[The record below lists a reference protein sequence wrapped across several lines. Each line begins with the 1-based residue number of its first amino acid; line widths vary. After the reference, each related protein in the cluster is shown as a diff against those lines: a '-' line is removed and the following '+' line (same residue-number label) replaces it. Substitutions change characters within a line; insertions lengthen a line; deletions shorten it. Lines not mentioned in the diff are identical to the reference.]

1 MRPSC
6 SGTSMSR
13 RSRVSERTQQGSEP
27 ARMLRESPVM
37 GHNRQMRA
45 VWKGAISFGL
55 VSIAVRLYTATEEHD
70 FRLHQVHAA
79 DHGRIRY
86 KKVCSVDG
94 EEVSGDQISKAYE
107 LEDGRLVVLDPAE
120 LANLPISTDRAI
132 EVLEFVEQS
141 AVDPIFFQKSYYVEP
156 DPAAER
162 PYVLL
167 RQALVESGRMAV
179 VKITLRQRETLAM
192 LRAREDV
199 IVLHTMMWPDEIRK
213 PDFPFLDKEIGT
225 RKNELAMADSL
236 VQTMAGVFA
245 PEEFKDDYRD
255 AMAAMIE
262 AKAAGAELPTGE
274 RDTGETAQVVD
285 LMTALQRSIDRS
297 KPQSVEAPPKKSP
310 AKKAP
315 AKKAPAKKAA
325 PKKTAAAKKAAPA
338 RKSAPR
344 TRSA

>member
-1 MRPSC
+1 
-6 SGTSMSR
+6 
-13 RSRVSERTQQGSEP
+13 
-27 ARMLRESPVM
+27 MLRESTVI

-79 DHGRIRY
+79 DQGRIRY

-107 LEDGRLVVLDPAE
+107 LEDGRLVVLEPAE

-132 EVLEFVEQS
+132 EVLEFVERS
-141 AVDPIFFQKSYYVEP
+141 AVDPIYFQKSYYVEP

-192 LRAREDV
+192 LRARDDV
-199 IVLHTMMWPDEIRK
+199 IVLHTLMWPDEIRK

-236 VQTMAGVFA
+236 VQTMAGDFE

-262 AKAAGAELPTGE
+262 AKAAGAALPAAAA
-274 RDTGETAQVVD
+274 DTGEKAQVVD

-297 KPQSVEAPPKKSP
+297 KPKAVEAPATTAAKPAAKKAPAKTAAQKTP

-315 AKKAPAKKAA
+315 AKKAPASK
-325 PKKTAAAKKAAPA
+325 APA
-338 RKSAPR
+338 KKSAPR
-344 TRSA
+344 KRSA

>member
-1 MRPSC
+1 
-6 SGTSMSR
+6 
-13 RSRVSERTQQGSEP
+13 
-27 ARMLRESPVM
+27 
-37 GHNRQMRA
+37 MRA

-79 DHGRIRY
+79 DQGRIRY

-107 LEDGRLVVLDPAE
+107 LEDGRLVVLEPAE

-132 EVLEFVEQS
+132 EVLEFVERS
-141 AVDPIFFQKSYYVEP
+141 AVDPIYFQKSYYVEP

-192 LRAREDV
+192 LRARDDV

-236 VQTMAGVFA
+236 VQTMAGDFA

-262 AKAAGAELPTGE
+262 AKAAGAALPAAAA
-274 RDTGETAQVVD
+274 DTGEEAQVVD

-297 KPQSVEAPPKKSP
+297 KPKAVEAPAAAKPP
-310 AKKAP
+310 AKKAPAKAP
-315 AKKAPAKKAA
+315 AKKAPARKAPA
-325 PKKTAAAKKAAPA
+325 KKTAP
-338 RKSAPR
+338 RK
-344 TRSA
+344 RSA

>member
-1 MRPSC
+1 
-6 SGTSMSR
+6 
-13 RSRVSERTQQGSEP
+13 
-27 ARMLRESPVM
+27 MLRESTVI

-79 DHGRIRY
+79 DQGRIRY

-107 LEDGRLVVLDPAE
+107 LEDGRLVVLEPAE

-132 EVLEFVEQS
+132 EVLEFVERS
-141 AVDPIFFQKSYYVEP
+141 AVDPIYFQKSYYVEP

-192 LRAREDV
+192 LRARDDV

-236 VQTMAGVFA
+236 VQTMAGDFE
-245 PEEFKDDYRD
+245 PEEFTDDYRD

-262 AKAAGAELPTGE
+262 AKAAGAALPAAAA
-274 RDTGETAQVVD
+274 DTGEKAQVVD

-297 KPQSVEAPPKKSP
+297 KPKAVEAPATTAAKPAAKKAPAKTAAQKTP

-315 AKKAPAKKAA
+315 AKKAPASK
-325 PKKTAAAKKAAPA
+325 APA
-338 RKSAPR
+338 KKSAPR
-344 TRSA
+344 KRSA

>member
-1 MRPSC
+1 
-6 SGTSMSR
+6 
-13 RSRVSERTQQGSEP
+13 
-27 ARMLRESPVM
+27 MLRESTVI

-79 DHGRIRY
+79 DQGRIRY

-107 LEDGRLVVLDPAE
+107 LEDGRLVVLEPAE

-132 EVLEFVEQS
+132 EVLEFVERS
-141 AVDPIFFQKSYYVEP
+141 AVDPIYFQKSYYVEP

-167 RQALVESGRMAV
+167 RQALVKSGRMAV

-192 LRAREDV
+192 LRARDDV

-225 RKNELAMADSL
+225 RRNELAMADSL
-236 VQTMAGVFA
+236 VQTMAGDFE

-262 AKAAGAELPTGE
+262 AKAAGAALPAAAA
-274 RDTGETAQVVD
+274 DTGEKAQVVD

-297 KPQSVEAPPKKSP
+297 KPKAVEAPATTAAKPAAKKAP
-310 AKKAP
+310 AKTAAQKTAAKKAP
-315 AKKAPAKKAA
+315 AKKAPASK
-325 PKKTAAAKKAAPA
+325 APA
-338 RKSAPR
+338 KKSAPR
-344 TRSA
+344 KRSA

>member
-1 MRPSC
+1 
-6 SGTSMSR
+6 
-13 RSRVSERTQQGSEP
+13 
-27 ARMLRESPVM
+27 
-37 GHNRQMRA
+37 
-45 VWKGAISFGL
+45 
-55 VSIAVRLYTATEEHD
+55 TATEEHD

-79 DHGRIRY
+79 DQGRIRY
-86 KKVCSVDG
+86 KKVCSVCG
-94 EEVSGDQISKAYE
+94 EEVGGDQISKAYE
-107 LEDGRLVVLDPAE
+107 LEDGRLVVLDSGE

-167 RQALVESGRMAV
+167 RQVLVDSGRMAV
-179 VKITLRQRETLAM
+179 VKITLRQRETLAL

-236 VQTMAGVFA
+236 VQTMAGEFE
-245 PEEFKDDYRD
+245 PGEFKDDYRD

-262 AKAAGAELPTGE
+262 AKAAGAELPVGPE
-274 RDTGETAQVVD
+274 STGETGQVVD

-297 KPQSVEAPPKKSP
+297 KPQAVEGAPKSA
-310 AKKAP
+310 AK
-315 AKKAPAKKAA
+315 AKTPAKKAA
-325 PKKTAAAKKAAPA
+325 PKTSTTARKASPAKDATSTKKAAA
-338 RKSAPR
+338 TKGAPR
-344 TRSA
+344 RRSA

>member
-1 MRPSC
+1 
-6 SGTSMSR
+6 
-13 RSRVSERTQQGSEP
+13 
-27 ARMLRESPVM
+27 MLRESTVI

-79 DHGRIRY
+79 DQGRIRY

-107 LEDGRLVVLDPAE
+107 LEDGRLVVLEPAE

-132 EVLEFVEQS
+132 EVLEFVERS
-141 AVDPIFFQKSYYVEP
+141 AVDPIYFQKSYYVEP

-192 LRAREDV
+192 LRARDDV

-236 VQTMAGVFA
+236 VQTMAGDFE

-262 AKAAGAELPTGE
+262 AKAAGAALPAAAA
-274 RDTGETAQVVD
+274 DTGEKAQVVD

-297 KPQSVEAPPKKSP
+297 KPKAVEAPATTAAKPAAKKAP
-310 AKKAP
+310 AKTAAQKTAAKKAP
-315 AKKAPAKKAA
+315 AKKAPASK
-325 PKKTAAAKKAAPA
+325 APA
-338 RKSAPR
+338 KKSAPR
-344 TRSA
+344 KRSA

>member
-1 MRPSC
+1 
-6 SGTSMSR
+6 
-13 RSRVSERTQQGSEP
+13 
-27 ARMLRESPVM
+27 MLRESTVI

-79 DHGRIRY
+79 DQGRIRY

-107 LEDGRLVVLDPAE
+107 LEDGRLVVLEPAE

-132 EVLEFVEQS
+132 EVLEFVERS
-141 AVDPIFFQKSYYVEP
+141 AVDPIYFQKSYYVEP

-192 LRAREDV
+192 LRARDDV

-236 VQTMAGVFA
+236 VQTMAGDFE

-262 AKAAGAELPTGE
+262 AKAAGAALPAAAA
-274 RDTGETAQVVD
+274 DTGEKAQVVD

-297 KPQSVEAPPKKSP
+297 KPKAVEAPATTAAKPAAKKAPAKTAAQKTP

-315 AKKAPAKKAA
+315 AKKAPASK
-325 PKKTAAAKKAAPA
+325 APA
-338 RKSAPR
+338 KKSAPR
-344 TRSA
+344 KRSA

>member
-1 MRPSC
+1 
-6 SGTSMSR
+6 
-13 RSRVSERTQQGSEP
+13 
-27 ARMLRESPVM
+27 MLRESTVI

-79 DHGRIRY
+79 DQGRIRY

-107 LEDGRLVVLDPAE
+107 LEDGRLVVLEPAE

-132 EVLEFVEQS
+132 EVLEFVERS
-141 AVDPIFFQKSYYVEP
+141 AVDPIYFQKSYYVEP

-192 LRAREDV
+192 LRARDDV

-236 VQTMAGVFA
+236 VQTMAGDFE

-262 AKAAGAELPTGE
+262 AKAAGAALPAAAA
-274 RDTGETAQVVD
+274 DTGEKAQVVD

-297 KPQSVEAPPKKSP
+297 KPKAVEAPATTAAKPAAKKAPAKTAAQKTP

-315 AKKAPAKKAA
+315 AKKAPASR
-325 PKKTAAAKKAAPA
+325 APA
-338 RKSAPR
+338 KKSAPR
-344 TRSA
+344 KRSA

>member
-1 MRPSC
+1 
-6 SGTSMSR
+6 
-13 RSRVSERTQQGSEP
+13 
-27 ARMLRESPVM
+27 MLRESTVI

-79 DHGRIRY
+79 DQGRIRY

-107 LEDGRLVVLDPAE
+107 LEDGRLVVLEPAE

-132 EVLEFVEQS
+132 EVLEFVERS
-141 AVDPIFFQKSYYVEP
+141 AVDPIYFQKSYYVEP

-192 LRAREDV
+192 LRARDDV

-236 VQTMAGVFA
+236 VQTMAGDFE

-262 AKAAGAELPTGE
+262 AKAAGAALPAAAA
-274 RDTGETAQVVD
+274 DTGEKAQVVD

-297 KPQSVEAPPKKSP
+297 KPKAVEAPATTAAKPGAKKAPAKTAAQKTP

-315 AKKAPAKKAA
+315 AKKAPASK
-325 PKKTAAAKKAAPA
+325 APA
-338 RKSAPR
+338 KKSAPR
-344 TRSA
+344 KRSA

>member
-1 MRPSC
+1 
-6 SGTSMSR
+6 
-13 RSRVSERTQQGSEP
+13 
-27 ARMLRESPVM
+27 MLRESTVI

-79 DHGRIRY
+79 DQGRIRY

-107 LEDGRLVVLDPAE
+107 LEDGRLVVLEPAE

-132 EVLEFVEQS
+132 EVLEFVERS
-141 AVDPIFFQKSYYVEP
+141 AVDPIYFQKSYYVEP

-192 LRAREDV
+192 LRARDDV

-236 VQTMAGVFA
+236 VQTMAGDFE

-262 AKAAGAELPTGE
+262 AKAAGAALPAAAA
-274 RDTGETAQVVD
+274 DTGEKAQVVD

-297 KPQSVEAPPKKSP
+297 KPKAVEPPAMTAAKPAAKKAPAKTAAQKTP

-315 AKKAPAKKAA
+315 AKKAPASKAPA
-325 PKKTAAAKKAAPA
+325 KKTAP
-338 RKSAPR
+338 RK
-344 TRSA
+344 RSA

>member
-1 MRPSC
+1 
-6 SGTSMSR
+6 
-13 RSRVSERTQQGSEP
+13 
-27 ARMLRESPVM
+27 
-37 GHNRQMRA
+37 MRA

-79 DHGRIRY
+79 DNGRIRY

-94 EEVSGDQISKAYE
+94 EEVVGDQIAKAYE
-107 LEDGRLVVLDPAE
+107 LEDGRLVVLEAAE

-132 EVLEFVEQS
+132 EVLEFVDGAQ
-141 AVDPIFFQKSYYVEP
+141 VDPIFFQKSYYVEP

-167 RQALVESGRMAV
+167 RQALVDSGRMAV
-179 VKITLRQRETLAM
+179 VKITLRQRESLAM

-199 IVLHTMMWPDEIRK
+199 LVLHTMMWPDEIRR
-213 PDFPFLDKEIGT
+213 PEFPFLDKDIGT

-236 VQTMAGVFA
+236 VQTMAGDFK
-245 PEEFKDDYRD
+245 PGEFTDDYRD

-262 AKAAGAELPTGE
+262 AKAEGAELPRAE
-274 RDTGETAQVVD
+274 EDTGESAQVVD

-297 KPQSVEAPPKKSP
+297 KSGEIEAAPDKGTTTKTPAKKVTAKTAP
-310 AKKAP
+310 AKKTAARTTAAKKPAAKKAP
-315 AKKAPAKKAA
+315 AKK
-325 PKKTAAAKKAAPA
+325 
-338 RKSAPR
+338 SAPR
-344 TRSA
+344 KRSA

>member
-1 MRPSC
+1 
-6 SGTSMSR
+6 
-13 RSRVSERTQQGSEP
+13 
-27 ARMLRESPVM
+27 MLRESTVI

-79 DHGRIRY
+79 DQGRIRY

-107 LEDGRLVVLDPAE
+107 LEDGRLVVLEPAE

-132 EVLEFVEQS
+132 EVLEFVERS
-141 AVDPIFFQKSYYVEP
+141 AVDPIYFQKSYYVEP

-192 LRAREDV
+192 LRARDDV

-236 VQTMAGVFA
+236 VQTMAGDFE
-245 PEEFKDDYRD
+245 PEEFTDDYRD

-262 AKAAGAELPTGE
+262 AKAAGAALPAAAA
-274 RDTGETAQVVD
+274 DTGEKAQVVD

-297 KPQSVEAPPKKSP
+297 KPKAVEAPAKTAAKPAAKKAP
-310 AKKAP
+310 AKTAAQKTPARKAP
-315 AKKAPAKKAA
+315 AKKAPASK
-325 PKKTAAAKKAAPA
+325 APA
-338 RKSAPR
+338 KKSAPR
-344 TRSA
+344 KRSA

>member
-1 MRPSC
+1 
-6 SGTSMSR
+6 
-13 RSRVSERTQQGSEP
+13 
-27 ARMLRESPVM
+27 MLRESTVI

-79 DHGRIRY
+79 DQGRIRY

-107 LEDGRLVVLDPAE
+107 LEDGRLVVLEPAE

-132 EVLEFVEQS
+132 EVLEFVERS
-141 AVDPIFFQKSYYVEP
+141 AVDPIYFQKSYYVEP

-192 LRAREDV
+192 LRARDDV

-236 VQTMAGVFA
+236 VQTMAGDFE

-262 AKAAGAELPTGE
+262 AKAAGAALPAAAA
-274 RDTGETAQVVD
+274 DTGEKAQVVD

-297 KPQSVEAPPKKSP
+297 KPKAVEAPATTAAKPAAKKAPAKKAAQKTP

-315 AKKAPAKKAA
+315 AKKAPASK
-325 PKKTAAAKKAAPA
+325 APA
-338 RKSAPR
+338 KKSAPR
-344 TRSA
+344 KRSA

>member
-1 MRPSC
+1 
-6 SGTSMSR
+6 
-13 RSRVSERTQQGSEP
+13 
-27 ARMLRESPVM
+27 MLRESTVI

-79 DHGRIRY
+79 DQGRIRY

-107 LEDGRLVVLDPAE
+107 LEDGRLVVLEPAE

-132 EVLEFVEQS
+132 EVLEFVERS
-141 AVDPIFFQKSYYVEP
+141 AVDPIYFQKSYYVEP

-192 LRAREDV
+192 LRARDDV

-236 VQTMAGVFA
+236 VQTMAGDFE

-262 AKAAGAELPTGE
+262 AKAAGAALPAAAA
-274 RDTGETAQVVD
+274 DTGEKAQVVD

-297 KPQSVEAPPKKSP
+297 KPKAVEAPATTAAKPAAKKAPAKTTAQKTP

-315 AKKAPAKKAA
+315 AKKAPASK
-325 PKKTAAAKKAAPA
+325 APA
-338 RKSAPR
+338 KKSAPR
-344 TRSA
+344 KRSA

>member
-1 MRPSC
+1 
-6 SGTSMSR
+6 
-13 RSRVSERTQQGSEP
+13 
-27 ARMLRESPVM
+27 MLRESTVI

-79 DHGRIRY
+79 DQGRIRY

-107 LEDGRLVVLDPAE
+107 LEDGRLVVLEPAE

-132 EVLEFVEQS
+132 EVLEFVERS
-141 AVDPIFFQKSYYVEP
+141 AVDPIYFQKSYYVEP

-167 RQALVESGRMAV
+167 RQALVKSGRMAV

-192 LRAREDV
+192 LRARDDV

-236 VQTMAGVFA
+236 VQTMAGDFE
-245 PEEFKDDYRD
+245 PEEFTDDYRD

-262 AKAAGAELPTGE
+262 AKAAGAALPAAAA
-274 RDTGETAQVVD
+274 DTGEKAQVVD

-297 KPQSVEAPPKKSP
+297 KPKAVEAPATTAAKPAAKKAP
-310 AKKAP
+310 AKTAAQKTAAKKAP
-315 AKKAPAKKAA
+315 AKKAPASK
-325 PKKTAAAKKAAPA
+325 APA
-338 RKSAPR
+338 KKSAPR
-344 TRSA
+344 KRSA